1 MKCCV
6 LGTGTWGSALA
17 QVLCDNGHQVVA
29 YGIEESEVNDINLN
43 HKNSRYFG
51 DDVVF
56 SCEFKAT
63 LSLEEAMKD
72 AEVYVLAVPTFA
84 IRGLLNKMKP
94 LIQGKPYFVSVA
106 KGFDPSTLMRMSDVV
121 RDIIPSS
128 MRQEVVSLIGPGH
141 AEEVVVRKLTA
152 ITSTCVNEETAK
164 VIQTLFAN
172 PYFRVYVQTDEI
184 GAEYGV
190 AIKNAI
196 AIASG
201 ITQGIGMGDNA
212 KAALATRGLVEMIR
226 FGTKMGGKQST
237 FIGLTGIGDLMVT
250 CNSVHSRNYQA
261 GYEIGKCGSASEFL
275 KNNKK
280 TVEGIRTAE
289 IVYNIAKQHNI
300 DMPIVNGV
308 YEVLFNDRNPQEV
321 VYELMTRELKKE

>member
-51 DDVVF
+51 DDVIF
-56 SCEFKAT
+56 SDAFKAT
-63 LSLEEAMKD
+63 LSLEDAMKD

-164 VIQTLFAN
+164 VIQKLFAN

>member
-1 MKCCV
+1 MKCCI

-17 QVLCDNGHQVVA
+17 QVLCDNGHQVTA
-29 YGIEESEVNDINLN
+29 YGIDENEVNDINEN
-43 HKNSRYFG
+43 HQNSRYFG
-51 DDVVF
+51 DEVVF
-56 SCEFKAT
+56 SESFKAT
-63 LSLEEAMKD
+63 LILEEAMKD

-84 IRGLLNKMKP
+84 IRELLNKMEP
-94 LIQGKPYFVSVA
+94 HINGRPYFVSVA
-106 KGFDPSTLMRMSDVV
+106 KGFDPSTLMRMSEVV
-121 RDIIPSS
+121 RDVIPVSK
-128 MRQEVVSLIGPGH
+128 RKEVVSLIGPGH
-141 AEEVVVRKLTA
+141 AEEVVLRKLTA
-152 ITSTCVNEETAK
+152 ITATSINEEDAA
-164 VIQTLFAN
+164 VIQKLFAN

-201 ITQGIGMGDNA
+201 ISQGIGMGDNA

-250 CNSVHSRNYQA
+250 CNSIHSRNFQA
-261 GYEIGKCGSASEFL
+261 GYEIGRCGSASEFL

-280 TVEGIRTAE
+280 TVEGIRTAQ
-289 IVYNIAKQHNI
+289 IIYDIAEKNNI
-300 DMPIVNGV
+300 DMPIVKGV
-308 YEVLFNDRNPQEV
+308 YEVLFCDRNPRDV